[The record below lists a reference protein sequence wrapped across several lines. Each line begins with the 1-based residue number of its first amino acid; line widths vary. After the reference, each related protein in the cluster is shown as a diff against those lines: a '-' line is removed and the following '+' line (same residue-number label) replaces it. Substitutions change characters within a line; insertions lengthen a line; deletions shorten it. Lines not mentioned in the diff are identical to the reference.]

1 MLHYIAVSYC
11 NKPLEIKA
19 NSTSSKS
26 KPTVQARNQS
36 QQYRLT
42 IKASSTG
49 SQSKPAVQAHNQ
61 SQQYRQ
67 YRLTIKASST
77 SSQSAPLAPKTKK
90 LAR

>member
-61 SQQYRQ
+61 SQQYRVQ
-67 YRLTIKASST
+67 AHNQ
-77 SSQSAPLAPKTKK
+77 SQ
-90 LAR
+90 